1 MITAKTAHRLRDRT
15 GGRGLAFDAN
25 RCIFR

>member
-1 MITAKTAHRLRDRT
+1 MNTAKSVHRLRDRT

-25 RCIFR
+25 RCNFR